1 MKLKVLLALAVITG
15 FNVKAQ
21 QNSLFNTYSYD
32 LMQLNIATVGRTCL
46 EANLNYRAQ
55 WVGVS
60 DSPRL
65 YQLNAGMALGNS
77 NGVGLK
83 LYQQSVGL
91 LKVTNITGAY
101 SYRMKVSKEAKLHF
115 GIGASYNQNRF
126 EVGKVSAADKN
137 DVTLTNAQNNIR
149 SNNFDCETGVLL
161 LGKKLTAGVAI
172 EHLYNTNTEFSSNS
186 LNFKPNINVI
196 AAYKIKASET
206 FEVEPWLV
214 AKYTVSGKFQPEV
227 LVKGKYAEK
236 FSAGLGYRVNYGYLF
251 LMGAELGKIKVAYS
265 FDYGSRTGKAGFG
278 TSHQILLGFDLCRQ
292 SSKLPKDGSA
302 DNSGG
307 GGIST
312 PTANEPN
319 TTKPDSSNTPS
330 PAILQP
336 TTISI
341 VPSETNNGTAIPTD
355 TETKKEADKEPL
367 KQDVI
372 NPNTNSTNELERNE
386 VKPSTNTSP
395 DNRTSQSNNNAT
407 NKVVT
412 PSYNKEIF
420 TFSAKS
426 FSISETTED
435 MFRSLAQKTKEEGTV
450 VKVVRFKDEPKTRSN
465 INYGLH
471 EYRTDVVIQSLIRYG
486 VKPDKIKLVL
496 APYSEKYKEN
506 EVTVRY

>member
-1 MKLKVLLALAVITG
+1 MRLRFLSIIASIIVL
-15 FNVKAQ
+15 NVEAQ

-101 SYRMKVSKEAKLHF
+101 SYRMKVSKDAKLHF

-126 EVGKVSAADKN
+126 EVGKVSTADKN

-161 LGKKLTAGVAI
+161 LSNKLTAGLAI
-172 EHLYNTNTEFSSNS
+172 EHLYNTNTEFSASS

-196 AAYKIKASET
+196 AAYKIKATEN

-227 LVKGKYAEK
+227 LVKGKYADK

-265 FDYGSRTGKAGFG
+265 FDYGSRSGKAGFG

-292 SSKLPKDGSA
+292 GTKTPKDEGV

-307 GGIST
+307 GSNPIT
-312 PTANEPN
+312 NEPN
-319 TTKPDSSNTPS
+319 TIKPDSNKTVS
-330 PAILQP
+330 PEIVQP
-336 TTISI
+336 ATTSP
-341 VPSETNNGTAIPTD
+341 VTSEVNNSTVIPTD
-355 TETKKEADKEPL
+355 TETKKEADKEPV

-372 NPNTNSTNELERNE
+372 NPNTNSTNELKRNE

-395 DNRTSQSNNNAT
+395 ETRTSQSNNDVN
-407 NKVVT
+407 NKTVS
-412 PSYNKEIF
+412 PNYNKEVF

-426 FSISETTED
+426 FSISENTED
-435 MFRSLAQKTKEEGTV
+435 MFRSLAQRTKDEGTV

-496 APYSEKYKEN
+496 APYSDKYKEN

>member
-1 MKLKVLLALAVITG
+1 MRLRFLSIIASIIVL
-15 FNVKAQ
+15 NVEAQ

-101 SYRMKVSKEAKLHF
+101 SYRMKVSKDAKLHF

-126 EVGKVSAADKN
+126 EVGKVSTADKN

-161 LGKKLTAGVAI
+161 LSNKLTAGLAI
-172 EHLYNTNTEFSSNS
+172 EHLYNTNTEFSASS

-196 AAYKIKASET
+196 AAYKIKATEN

-227 LVKGKYAEK
+227 LVKGKYADK

-265 FDYGSRTGKAGFG
+265 FDYGSRSGKAGFG

-292 SSKLPKDGSA
+292 GTKTPKDEGV

-307 GGIST
+307 GSNPIT
-312 PTANEPN
+312 NEAN
-319 TTKPDSSNTPS
+319 TIKPDSSKTVS
-330 PAILQP
+330 PEIVQP
-336 TTISI
+336 ATTSP
-341 VPSETNNGTAIPTD
+341 VTSEVNNSTVIPTD
-355 TETKKEADKEPL
+355 TETKKEADKEPV

-395 DNRTSQSNNNAT
+395 ETRTSQSNNDVN
-407 NKVVT
+407 NKTVS
-412 PSYNKEIF
+412 PNYNKEIF

-426 FSISETTED
+426 FSISENTED
-435 MFRSLAQKTKEEGTV
+435 MFRSLAQRTKDEGTV

-496 APYSEKYKEN
+496 APYSDKYKEN

>member
-1 MKLKVLLALAVITG
+1 MRLRFLSIIASIIVL
-15 FNVKAQ
+15 NVEAQ

-101 SYRMKVSKEAKLHF
+101 SYRMKVSKDAKLHF

-161 LGKKLTAGVAI
+161 LSNKLTAGLAI
-172 EHLYNTNTEFSSNS
+172 EHLYNTNTEFSASS

-196 AAYKIKASET
+196 AAYKIKATEN

-214 AKYTVSGKFQPEV
+214 TKYTVSGKFQPEI
-227 LVKGKYAEK
+227 LVKGKYADK

-265 FDYGSRTGKAGFG
+265 FDYGSRSGKAGFG

-292 SSKLPKDGSA
+292 GTKTPKDEGV

-307 GGIST
+307 GSNPIT
-312 PTANEPN
+312 NEPN
-319 TTKPDSSNTPS
+319 TIKPDSNKTVS
-330 PAILQP
+330 PEIVQP
-336 TTISI
+336 ATTSP
-341 VPSETNNGTAIPTD
+341 VTSEVNNSTVIPTD
-355 TETKKEADKEPL
+355 TETKKEADKEPV

-395 DNRTSQSNNNAT
+395 ETRTSQSNNDVN
-407 NKVVT
+407 NKTVS
-412 PSYNKEIF
+412 PNYNKEVF

-426 FSISETTED
+426 FSISENTED
-435 MFRSLAQKTKEEGTV
+435 MFRSLAQRTKDEGTV

-496 APYSEKYKEN
+496 APYSDKYKEN

>member
-1 MKLKVLLALAVITG
+1 MRLRFLSIIASIIVL
-15 FNVKAQ
+15 NVEAQ

-65 YQLNAGMALGNS
+65 YQLNAGMAIGNS

-101 SYRMKVSKEAKLHF
+101 SYRMKVSKDAKLHF

-161 LGKKLTAGVAI
+161 LSNKLTAGLAI
-172 EHLYNTNTEFSSNS
+172 EHLYNTNTEFSASS

-196 AAYKIKASET
+196 AAYKIKATEN

-214 AKYTVSGKFQPEV
+214 TKYTVSGKFQPEI
-227 LVKGKYAEK
+227 LVNGKYADK

-265 FDYGSRTGKAGFG
+265 FDYGSRSGKAGFG

-292 SSKLPKDGSA
+292 GTKTPKDEGV

-307 GGIST
+307 GSNPIT
-312 PTANEPN
+312 NEPN
-319 TTKPDSSNTPS
+319 TIKPDSSKTAS
-330 PAILQP
+330 PAIVQP
-336 TTISI
+336 ATTSP
-341 VPSETNNGTAIPTD
+341 VTSEGNNSTIIPTD
-355 TETKKEADKEPL
+355 TETKKEADKEPV

-372 NPNTNSTNELERNE
+372 NPNTNSTNELERNQ

-395 DNRTSQSNNNAT
+395 ETRTSQSNNDAN
-407 NKVVT
+407 NKT
-412 PSYNKEIF
+412 ASPTYNKEVF

-426 FSISETTED
+426 FSISENTED
-435 MFRSLAQKTKEEGTV
+435 MFRSLAQRTKDEGTV

-465 INYGLH
+465 INYSLH

-496 APYSEKYKEN
+496 APYSDKYKEN